1 MVDNSS
7 ENCLKI
13 ANVSR
18 DFHLEASRFS
28 HCREAAILVASNGLI
43 DLDNVTINSG
53 SIGVKVDAVQGHLS
67 LRDSRIFAMTSS
79 AMDVNYMD
87 NTNEGNLTVE
97 NSAIYNCSSGIQYL
111 SNNYHSNTRVRI
123 YNNSLTSIES
133 NALMITLTLRHR
145 YYNNSDLNER
155 KVDVVLNTFDGVCDI
170 LLRTRNNVNLTCYGN
185 TVRNC
190 DCRDSTECLFAVKSI
205 SHALIANR
213 AYDVS
218 ANIFRNNTGQCL
230 IRMTSL
236 RIDSLFYGT
245 FFYNQLLENDVID
258 GVGISVV
265 AFPSNQIVITRIAG
279 VGDAV
284 AIDIGPI
291 VAAGAAVGVVAN
303 AADGIVRAGAL
314 SVTDILGALV
324 SVVAAGDACRDVAA
338 VGGF

>member
-1 MVDNSS
+1 MQLTRVVVDNSL

-123 YNNSLTSIES
+123 YNNSLTSIQS

-145 YYNNSDLNER
+145 YYNNPDLNER
-155 KVDVVLNTFDGVCDI
+155 KVDVALNTFDGVCDI

-236 RIDSLFYGT
+236 RRDSLFYGT
-245 FFYNQLLENDVID
+245 FFYNQLLENDVTD
-258 GVGISVV
+258 GVVV
-265 AFPSNQIVITRIAG
+265 VESQYITLSYNRFENPASEFEIRADSGKRRSLFYNFMG
-279 VGDAV
+279 VHNMYIYV
-284 AIDIGPI
+284 QKY
-291 VAAGAAVGVVAN
+291 
-303 AADGIVRAGAL
+303 
-314 SVTDILGALV
+314 
-324 SVVAAGDACRDVAA
+324 
-338 VGGF
+338 